1 MSELTLFTAAQLA
14 AMIREHRVSAV
25 EVLEAH
31 LAHIAKHNPR
41 LNAIVT
47 LDEAKAHERARQA
60 DAALARGESWSALHG
75 VPVTIKDAFETA
87 GLRTTSGY
95 KPWSNYVPQNDAPAV
110 ARLRQAG
117 AIILGKT
124 NLPALAAG
132 SQTVNDVFG
141 RTNNPWSVAYTPG
154 GSTGGGAAAV
164 AVGLSPLELG
174 SDISGSIRAPAHFCG
189 IFGLKPT
196 SGRISVLGHRSSAQP
211 LRLPQEWRG
220 LLQLPVA
227 GPLARSVADLRL
239 ALTVLADPGT
249 PALEPAPPK
258 PLRDLR
264 IAWTDEMSILPISA
278 DTRAAIQTLACKL
291 SDASA
296 TVARH
301 TAPNI
306 DYAEAWELAAEALA
320 TINTLMQPS
329 LMRALA
335 AHLFIIRRQRVG
347 GVARVRQ
354 LEFATQP
361 RPQLIRRGEC
371 LQAAFLPGDEIML
384 DNALAIRRIR
394 KLDSQHL
401 AVPDRLLQAIGG
413 QLVLGLGLDDGHRI
427 VSLEV
432 QDIVGLAALL
442 VRMLA
447 PERHNPAWR
456 NHSLLGDEVVR
467 PAGGVQFGDNVGST
481 GICFGHGSDAP
492 MNYEANCS
500 SSGEIGIGQYSLR
513 SK

>member
-329 LMRALA
+329 LMRALRRIGSPLLALHPPSHFVLRGFVHGA
-335 AHLFIIRRQRVG
+335 AVHPERIVHVLAQRD
-347 GVARVRQ
+347 A
-354 LEFATQP
+354 LITQIERFFDDWDVWIAPAFP
-361 RPQLIRRGEC
+361 RPAFTHRPLNAAIEIDDQLI
-371 LQAAFLPGDEIML
+371 
-384 DNALAIRRIR
+384 
-394 KLDSQHL
+394 SQ
-401 AVPDRLLQAIGG
+401 D
-413 QLVLGLGLDDGHRI
+413 
-427 VSLEV
+427 
-432 QDIVGLAALL
+432 LAAVMSNVIFNFSGHPAVVVPIGFSREGLPIGAQVVGRRWSEMALL
-442 VRMLA
+442 DAAEQIAEVADAYRRP
-447 PERHNPAWR
+447 PE
-456 NHSLLGDEVVR
+456 
-467 PAGGVQFGDNVGST
+467 FG
-481 GICFGHGSDAP
+481 
-492 MNYEANCS
+492 
-500 SSGEIGIGQYSLR
+500 
-513 SK
+513 